1 MLHRKLRGLY
11 AITDTGLAADTDLAT
26 QVTLALEGGAR
37 IIQYRDKMSAPE
49 ERLRTALSLCERCHE
64 HGALFIVNDDL
75 ELATQ
80 CSADGVHLGRDDT
93 DLIAAR
99 EQLGNSAIIGLSC
112 YNDLERAQAAQK
124 AGADYV
130 AFGRFFPSN
139 TKPEAVQADL
149 ELLRRARPRITI
161 PIVAIGGITPENG
174 GSLVEA
180 GADMLAAIHAVF
192 GQPDIRAA
200 CQRFAQLFEQS

>member
-1 MLHRKLRGLY
+1 MRHRKLRGLY
-11 AITDTGLAADTDLAT
+11 AITDTVLAVDSDLAA
-26 QVTLALEGGAR
+26 QVALALEGGAR
-37 IIQYRDKMSAPE
+37 VIQYRDKISTPE
-49 ERLRTALSLCERCHE
+49 ERLKTALSLCNLCHE
-64 HGALFIVNDDL
+64 HAALFIVNDDL
-75 ELATQ
+75 ELAAQ
-80 CSADGVHLGRDDT
+80 CGADGVHLGRDDT
-93 DLIAAR
+93 DLAAAR

-112 YNDLERAQAAQK
+112 YNDLERALAAQK

-139 TKPEAVQADL
+139 TKPQAVQAEV
-149 ELLRRARPRITI
+149 ELLRQARSRLTI

-192 GQPDIRAA
+192 GQSDIRAA
-200 CQRFAQLFEQS
+200 CQRFARLFEQS